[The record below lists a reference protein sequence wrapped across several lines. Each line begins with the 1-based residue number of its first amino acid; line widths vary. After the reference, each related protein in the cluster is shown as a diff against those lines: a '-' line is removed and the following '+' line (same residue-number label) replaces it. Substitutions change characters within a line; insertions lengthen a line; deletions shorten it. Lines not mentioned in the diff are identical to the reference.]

1 MGDAICKHAR
11 LRRCEIVT
19 GRRLPPTHTEHR
31 VVQLEVPRS
40 ILHEVVPLRQIG
52 RSHEVALRFEAL
64 SYLWKR
70 LLVLAV
76 VWKCRIWGEEVLVR
90 FSVGELT
97 ARLEALEV
105 LVKLVSD
112 VREPLSLIVISEA
125 AVASRFVFLLL
136 RELELLLGIP

>member
-1 MGDAICKHAR
+1 M
-11 LRRCEIVT
+11 
-19 GRRLPPTHTEHR
+19 
-31 VVQLEVPRS
+31 
-40 ILHEVVPLRQIG
+40 
-52 RSHEVALRFEAL
+52 
-64 SYLWKR
+64 
-70 LLVLAV
+70 
-76 VWKCRIWGEEVLVR
+76 R